1 MDRVVRNI
9 SDCSYHGSLGK
20 YLRGIGTPYSRSSIV
35 RPSPQM
41 NRMLSRGS
49 AHPSALMIADM
60 PSIRSQECS
69 LSGLMFPA
77 GLCRTATLNAFQR
90 GTGFPLSGAS

>member
-1 MDRVVRNI
+1 
-9 SDCSYHGSLGK
+9 
-20 YLRGIGTPYSRSSIV
+20 
-35 RPSPQM
+35 
-41 NRMLSRGS
+41 
-49 AHPSALMIADM
+49 
-60 PSIRSQECS
+60 